1 MIFSDFNKRDFFISF
16 LFLFILTVVYSLL
29 FNIHL
34 IYKNYPPEYFAVAF
48 FMSVTRGFIIWLTAF
63 SNRWL
68 FVFFTVFTFALGGG
82 IKYATKDLGMSL
94 NIGTFEVIMETNVQ
108 EAAGVLNAALVS
120 DIIIGGAIGLIFAV
134 IRFKYIKIKSWKNMA
149 LLSALAVVFLIFG
162 KLPEDFMKKHK
173 FGSGP
178 LVQTGRGIEIMPEK
192 LYENIYQYA
201 KNRARIKSM
210 YKKRK
215 EMPLPE
221 VTALTNGDNGGGKTV
236 ILVLTDALRP
246 DHMSLYGYER
256 NTTPKMLA
264 NGFIPFN
271 DMYACE
277 TSTTRSVPC
286 LMSRMSY
293 KDGYFQYLKEPTL
306 ITMFKSAGF
315 ETAWISAQASISTSD
330 TGQAVIASDADYVF
344 FNADVNK
351 IGSRAARYDR
361 DLFPYIDEY
370 LKRDN
375 KNKFLAI
382 NLNGSHW
389 AYSARY
395 KRDEAVFQ
403 PDCLGWVYDCKIDE
417 VINAYDNSVIQTDN
431 FIGELIE
438 RVKDMNAVIYFTSDH
453 AEFLGEGG
461 MRLHSHEMLSYK
473 EVTVVPFAVW
483 VSDKARDDINT
494 ANLLNNKDKITSHD
508 SIFHSVTDCSGLKSK
523 YIDDSLSVC
532 SDRLIVIPNRFEGY
546 ESKKAE

>member
-1 MIFSDFNKRDFFISF
+1 MIFSDFDKRDFLISF

-221 VTALTNGDNGGGKTV
+221 VTALTNGDNGGG
-236 ILVLTDALRP
+236 R
-246 DHMSLYGYER
+246 R
-256 NTTPKMLA
+256 
-264 NGFIPFN
+264 
-271 DMYACE
+271 
-277 TSTTRSVPC
+277 
-286 LMSRMSY
+286 
-293 KDGYFQYLKEPTL
+293 
-306 ITMFKSAGF
+306 
-315 ETAWISAQASISTSD
+315 
-330 TGQAVIASDADYVF
+330 
-344 FNADVNK
+344 
-351 IGSRAARYDR
+351 
-361 DLFPYIDEY
+361 LFW
-370 LKRDN
+370 
-375 KNKFLAI
+375 F
-382 NLNGSHW
+382 
-389 AYSARY
+389 
-395 KRDEAVFQ
+395 
-403 PDCLGWVYDCKIDE
+403 
-417 VINAYDNSVIQTDN
+417 
-431 FIGELIE
+431 
-438 RVKDMNAVIYFTSDH
+438 
-453 AEFLGEGG
+453 
-461 MRLHSHEMLSYK
+461 
-473 EVTVVPFAVW
+473 
-483 VSDKARDDINT
+483 
-494 ANLLNNKDKITSHD
+494 
-508 SIFHSVTDCSGLKSK
+508 
-523 YIDDSLSVC
+523 
-532 SDRLIVIPNRFEGY
+532 
-546 ESKKAE
+546 